1 MAMGFASRAVE
12 FEAGEARAESRSTL
26 AGSLEAAA
34 VLDIAVLF
42 ALIGAC
48 TAPPLSLGF
57 GSADDSLIPLGE

>member
-1 MAMGFASRAVE
+1 MGLASRAGE
-12 FEAGEARAESRSTL
+12 FEADEARAESRSTL
-26 AGSLEAAA
+26 AGSLEAAT

-57 GSADDSLIPLGE
+57 GSADDGLIPLEE